1 MDSRTLQI
9 TGKTKKYPENQKIKR
24 KEKNPALR
32 DMKENDKTSHFRS
45 LGFGIDT
52 FPNLLNNTS
61 NSRFF
66 LILSAFFGFRPVL
79 PILNKTI
86 KYRISFVH
94 GVTL

>member
-1 MDSRTLQI
+1 MNKQN
-9 TGKTKKYPENQKIKR
+9 YKR
-24 KEKNPALR
+24 KEP
-32 DMKENDKTSHFRS
+32 DKSGNRYKP
-45 LGFGIDT
+45 

>member
-1 MDSRTLQI
+1 MGAPAIVAGVFHSRKHL
-9 TGKTKKYPENQKIKR
+9 R
-24 KEKNPALR
+24 KV
-32 DMKENDKTSHFRS
+32 S
-45 LGFGIDT
+45 FGECA